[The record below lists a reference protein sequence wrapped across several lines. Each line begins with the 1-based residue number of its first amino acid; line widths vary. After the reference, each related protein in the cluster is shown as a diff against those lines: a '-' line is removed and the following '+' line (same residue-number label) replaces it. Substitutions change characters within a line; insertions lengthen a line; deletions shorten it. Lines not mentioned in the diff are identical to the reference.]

1 MQGVPSLDSPEIPKD
16 VGQFGVNRSLSGAYQ
31 ERSSNPQARET
42 RTIMAKI
49 ALNLSGAELA
59 SLIKILKAQEKQ
71 TATVTKLTE
80 KLEAAV
86 PAAA

>member
-1 MQGVPSLDSPEIPKD
+1 
-16 VGQFGVNRSLSGAYQ
+16 
-31 ERSSNPQARET
+31 
-42 RTIMAKI
+42 MAKI